1 MNIISN
7 VLRRKL
13 GSRKLQVTPFNVQMT
28 NQRKVYPIGLI
39 YNLKIEVGKC
49 IYKYFVTIL
58 QMEGLFNKLIPS
70 YWEDLG
76 LNKPIIIMIG

>member
-1 MNIISN
+1 MYIILN

-13 GSRKLQVTPFNVQMT
+13 GSRKLQFTPFNVQMT

-39 YNLKIEVGKC
+39 YNLKIELGKC
-49 IYKYFVTIL
+49 TYKDFVKIL
-58 QMEGLFNKLIPS
+58 QMEDLFNKLIPC

-76 LNKPIIIMIG
+76 

>member
-1 MNIISN
+1 VYIILN

-13 GSRKLQVTPFNVQMT
+13 GSRKLQFTPFNVQMT

-39 YNLKIEVGKC
+39 YNLKIELGKC
-49 IYKYFVTIL
+49 TYKDFVKIL
-58 QMEGLFNKLIPS
+58 QMEDLFNKLIPC

-76 LNKPIIIMIG
+76 